1 MYRPALNRLPLQN
14 IFRKLDY
21 LQLAVTAVLLTVGL
35 VFIRSIGL
43 QIGTGTAINF
53 FNQQLQWVA
62 VGAVAYIALAAVDY
76 RKIKFH
82 IAAFCFY
89 LLCIF
94 LLAAVLIWGKE
105 INSAHRWLIVGGY
118 RIQPSEPAKMAVIMI
133 LAGLFSSRSWLTR
146 KKSTFLLTLAAAG
159 LPFGLIVV
167 EPDLGSALILIPIYF
182 AMIFIAGLK
191 WRYILLVCLAGLL
204 TAGIGFWDYS
214 RENPVLL
221 RKYQRDRIRVFLDPQ
236 FDIQNRGHQP
246 YQARLGVGSGGLYG
260 KGLGNGTQNALG
272 FLPQMAAHNDFIFS
286 VIAEETGFCGVLL
299 LLGLYTL
306 LFYTIFRTAFLA
318 PPYGRLLATGTGVML
333 FFHVFINIGMSIGV
347 APVSGLSL
355 PLVSY
360 GGSFIVITLA
370 ALGLMQSIR
379 LHGGDSQDA

>member
-1 MYRPALNRLPLQN
+1 MYRPAFNVSWLREVMS
-14 IFRKLDY
+14 KLDY
-21 LQLAVTAVLLTVGL
+21 LQLAVVVTLLVTGA
-35 VFIRSIGL
+35 VFIRSIGI
-43 QIGTGTAINF
+43 QIGTASAANF
-53 FNQQLQWVA
+53 FQQQLQWIA
-62 VGAVAYIALAAVDY
+62 VGSVLYVIIAAMDY
-76 RKIKFH
+76 RKIEFR
-82 IAAFCFY
+82 IAAFIFY
-89 LLCIF
+89 LLCLF
-94 LLAAVLIWGKE
+94 LLGAVLIWGKE
-105 INSAHRWLIVGGY
+105 INHATRWLIIGGY
-118 RIQPSEPAKMAVIMI
+118 RLQPSEPAKVALIMT
-133 LAGLFSSRSWLTR
+133 LAGLFASRSWQVR
-146 KKSTFLLTLAAAG
+146 RWQTFLLTLFALG
-159 LPFGLIVV
+159 IPFFLIVI
-167 EPDLGSALILIPIYF
+167 EPDLGSALLLLPIYF
-182 AMIFIAGLK
+182 SMLFIAGVRWKYVL
-191 WRYILLVCLAGLL
+191 IGVVAALL
-204 TAGIGFWDYS
+204 IGVVGFLDYS

-299 LLGLYTL
+299 LLLLYAI
-306 LFYTIFRTAFLA
+306 LFYTILRTAFLA
-318 PPYGRLLATGTGVML
+318 PPYGRLLASGTVVLL

-360 GGSFIVITLA
+360 GGSFIVITMA

-379 LHGGDSQDA
+379 LHGGNYDA

>member
-1 MYRPALNRLPLQN
+1 MYRPAFNVSWLREVMS
-14 IFRKLDY
+14 KLDY
-21 LQLAVTAVLLTVGL
+21 LQLAVVSILLVTGA
-35 VFIRSIGL
+35 VFIRSIGI
-43 QIGTGTAINF
+43 QIGTASAANF
-53 FNQQLQWVA
+53 FHQQLQWIA
-62 VGAVAYIALAAVDY
+62 VGAVLYVIIAAMDY
-76 RKIKFH
+76 RKIEFR
-82 IAAFCFY
+82 IASFIFY
-89 LLCIF
+89 LLCLF
-94 LLAAVLIWGKE
+94 LLGAVLIWGKE
-105 INSAHRWLIVGGY
+105 INHATRWLVIGGY
-118 RIQPSEPAKMAVIMI
+118 RLQPSEPAKVALIMT
-133 LAGLFSSRSWLTR
+133 LAGLFASRSWQIR
-146 KKSTFLLTLAAAG
+146 RWQTFLLTLFALG
-159 LPFGLIVV
+159 IPFFLIVI
-167 EPDLGSALILIPIYF
+167 EPDLGSALLLLPIYF
-182 AMIFIAGLK
+182 SMLFIAGVRWKYVL
-191 WRYILLVCLAGLL
+191 IGIVAALL
-204 TAGIGFWDYS
+204 IGVVGFLDYS

-299 LLGLYTL
+299 LLLLYAI
-306 LFYTIFRTAFLA
+306 LFYTILRTAFLA
-318 PPYGRLLATGTGVML
+318 PPYGRLLASGTAVLL

-360 GGSFIVITLA
+360 GGSFIVITMA

-379 LHGGDSQDA
+379 LHGGNYDA

>member
-1 MYRPALNRLPLQN
+1 MYRPALNRSLLQEF
-14 IFRKLDY
+14 FRKVDY
-21 LQLAVTAVLLTVGL
+21 LQLVVVAVLLTVGL

-53 FNQQLQWVA
+53 FSQQLQWVA
-62 VGAVAYIALAAVDY
+62 FGTVAYIVMAAIDY
-76 RKIKFH
+76 RKIGFR
-82 IAAFCFY
+82 IAAFGFY
-89 LLCIF
+89 LFCLF
-94 LLAAVLIWGKE
+94 LLLAVLIWGKE
-105 INSAHRWLIVGGY
+105 INNAHRWLIIGGY
-118 RIQPSEPAKMAVIMI
+118 RLQPSEPAKIAVVTV
-133 LAGLFSSRSWLTR
+133 LAGLFASRSWQLR
-146 KKSTFLLTLAAAG
+146 RWWTFLLSLAALAV
-159 LPFGLIVV
+159 PFFLIVV
-167 EPDLGSALILIPIYF
+167 EPDLGSALMLAPIYF
-182 AMIFIAGLK
+182 AMIFVAGLK
-191 WRYILLVCLAGLL
+191 WRYILAVLAAALL
-204 TAGIGFWDYS
+204 AAGIGFWDYS

-286 VIAEETGFCGVLL
+286 VIAEETGFCGVMLL
-299 LLGLYTL
+299 LLFYSL
-306 LFYTIFRTAFLA
+306 LFYTILRTAFLA
-318 PPYGRLLATGTGVML
+318 PPYGRLLAVGVGVML

-360 GGSFIVITLA
+360 GGSFIVITMA

-379 LHGGDSQDA
+379 LHGGSPDA